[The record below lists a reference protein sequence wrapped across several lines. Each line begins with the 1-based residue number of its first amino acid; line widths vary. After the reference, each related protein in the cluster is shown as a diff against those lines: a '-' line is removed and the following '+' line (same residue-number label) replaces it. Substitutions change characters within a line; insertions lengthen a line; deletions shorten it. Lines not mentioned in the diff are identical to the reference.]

1 MSYHISPHATT
12 NTPPCE
18 LFLKS
23 TIRPRLDL
31 IRPDLGSAITDRQS
45 AQKTYHDIRSRW
57 RDFFLGQRVLAHNF
71 REGPR
76 WVPSMIAEKG
86 GPLNY
91 LVQIREDILW
101 KRHVDQIIS
110 AADTPDD
117 VSPHSTV
124 PVPAS
129 LPSPLPSPQHSST
142 TPITP
147 PPSQP
152 VETQE
157 QSVVQ
162 ESMPATPTAQ
172 PQPSTPPWRY
182 PLRQN
187 RRPPKHFEFP
197 IQPSDGRKENCGD
210 WTKQE
215 LLYLNNYLLLSL
227 CLCVSCCNP
236 CVSSCSTL
244 LT

>member
-1 MSYHISPHATT
+1 
-12 NTPPCE
+12 
-18 LFLKS
+18 
-23 TIRPRLDL
+23 
-31 IRPDLGSAITDRQS
+31 
-45 AQKTYHDIRSRW
+45 
-57 RDFFLGQRVLAHNF
+57 
-71 REGPR
+71 
-76 WVPSMIAEKG
+76 MIAEKG

-172 PQPSTPPWRY
+172 PQPSTPP
-182 PLRQN
+182 
-187 RRPPKHFEFP
+187 
-197 IQPSDGRKENCGD
+197 
-210 WTKQE
+210 
-215 LLYLNNYLLLSL
+215 
-227 CLCVSCCNP
+227 
-236 CVSSCSTL
+236 
-244 LT
+244 